1 MNSLKKTEIF
11 EKLVQENKGIL
22 YKVINIYC
30 KNIEDRKD
38 LEQEILI
45 QLWSCLKNYNEN
57 YKLSTWIYKIA
68 MNVSI
73 SFYRK
78 NKLRNTATHLP
89 IDSIFIEGEYD
100 EETDEFK
107 YKKKVLNIFIDKLNE
122 FDKAIIILYMEEYDY
137 KEISNIVGI
146 SETNVGTKINRIKKK
161 LKEKIK

>member
-1 MNSLKKTEIF
+1 MNSLKKTERFQKII
-11 EKLVQENKGIL
+11 QENKGIL

-30 KNIEDRKD
+30 KDIEDRED

-45 QLWSCLKNYNEN
+45 QLWSSLKDYNEN

-107 YKKKVLNIFIDKLNE
+107 HQKKVLNIFIDKLNE
-122 FDKAIIILYMEEYDY
+122 FDKAIIILYMEEYNY
-137 KEISNIVGI
+137 KEISDIVGI